1 MLAPDDYSWKTVVGR
16 ALEDKTTDEVGTIE
30 VVVGAK

>member
-1 MLAPDDYSWKTVVGR
+1 MEAGDDYSWKFVVGR
-16 ALEDKTTDEVGTIE
+16 ALEEKTTDEAGTIE